1 MEHSVWIP
9 ALHRDLTG
17 GQEIVSV
24 PGATI
29 AEVVAALDARYPGLQ
44 DRLCEGDRIRPHI
57 SVAVNGTIIRRGL
70 LQRLSEPSEIHFVPA
85 MSGGR

>member
-17 GQEIVSV
+17 GQEIVTV

-44 DRLCEGDRIRPHI
+44 DRLCDGDRIRPHI
-57 SVAVNGTIIRRGL
+57 SVAVNGTIVRRGL
-70 LQRLSEPSEIHFVPA
+70 LQRLTEPSEIHFVPA
-85 MSGGR
+85 MSGGS